1 MIDQM
6 NRAELY
12 AGVQELLALYAET
25 IDEDRLEEWPDLF
38 TEKCLYKVIARENYD
53 RGLPL
58 APIFCD
64 SRGMLVDRIVSLRQ
78 ANIFPLH
85 RYRHVV
91 GLPRI
96 TGTTDGVIE
105 ARTSYVVF
113 QTRND
118 GATTIYNAGTYV
130 DEIVREGGEFRFR
143 SKLVI
148 FDTDRVDTL
157 MVRPI

>member
-1 MIDQM
+1 MIDQTT
-6 NRAELY
+6 RADLY
-12 AGVQELLALYAET
+12 ADVQELLALYAET
-25 IDEDRLEEWPDLF
+25 IDEDRLEDWPDLF

-78 ANIFPLH
+78 ANIYPLH
-85 RYRHVV
+85 RYRHVLS
-91 GLPRI
+91 LPRI
-96 TGTTDGVIE
+96 TGDSGGAIE

-118 GATTIYNAGTYV
+118 GATSIYNAGTYV
-130 DEIVREGGEFRFR
+130 DEIVRDDGRLRFR